1 MESIIHA
8 HSLTLKYLTD
18 THPIIDQMN
27 FEILHGEFVVL
38 TGKSGSGKT
47 TFLKSIYGKKEIDG
61 GSLKVCGLNM
71 SKLSSNQLM
80 LLRRHL
86 GIIFQDYRLVDEW
99 TVAQNVMLPLK
110 IQGYSHS
117 VCVRQVEKVLSHV
130 KLLHKSQHFP
140 YQLSGGE
147 QQRIGVARAIA
158 HNPLLI
164 IADEP
169 TGNLDTYST
178 EVIWNLLQGINKN
191 LGTTILLAT
200 HQVPNLSQLSFKHYN
215 LHEGECKNASYRT

>member
-147 QQRIGVARAIA
+147 QQRIGVARAIV
-158 HNPLLI
+158 HNPLFI

>member
-8 HSLTLKYLTD
+8 HALTLKYLTD

-47 TFLKSIYGKKEIDG
+47 TFLKSIYGEKEIDR

-147 QQRIGVARAIA
+147 QQRIGVARAIV
-158 HNPLLI
+158 HNPLFI

-215 LHEGECKNASYRT
+215 LHEGQCKNASYRT

>member
-8 HSLTLKYLTD
+8 HALTLKYLTD

-47 TFLKSIYGKKEIDG
+47 TFLKSIYGEKEIDG

-130 KLLHKSQHFP
+130 KLLHKSQHFS

-147 QQRIGVARAIA
+147 QQRIGVARAIV
-158 HNPLLI
+158 HNPLFI

-215 LHEGECKNASYRT
+215 LHEGQCKNASYRT

>member
-8 HSLTLKYLTD
+8 HALTLKYLTD

-47 TFLKSIYGKKEIDG
+47 TFLKSIYGEKEIDEG
-61 GSLKVCGLNM
+61 NLKVCGLNM

-86 GIIFQDYRLVDEW
+86 GIIFQDYRLVEEW

-110 IQGYSHS
+110 VQGYSHS

-130 KLLHKSQHFP
+130 KLLHKSQYFP

-147 QQRIGVARAIA
+147 QQRIGVARAIV
-158 HNPLLI
+158 HNPLFI

-215 LHEGECKNASYRT
+215 LHDGQCKNASYRT

>member
-8 HSLTLKYLTD
+8 HALTLKYLTD

-47 TFLKSIYGKKEIDG
+47 TFLKSIYGEKEIDR

-147 QQRIGVARAIA
+147 QQRIGVARAIV
-158 HNPLLI
+158 HNPLFI

-200 HQVPNLSQLSFKHYN
+200 HQVPNLSQLSFKH
-215 LHEGECKNASYRT
+215 

>member
-8 HSLTLKYLTD
+8 HALTLKYLTD

-47 TFLKSIYGKKEIDG
+47 TFLKSIYGEKEIDR

-215 LHEGECKNASYRT
+215 LHEGQCKNASYRT

>member
-215 LHEGECKNASYRT
+215 LHEGQCKNASYRT

>member
-8 HSLTLKYLTD
+8 HALTLKYLTD

-47 TFLKSIYGKKEIDG
+47 TFLKSIYGEKEIDG

-147 QQRIGVARAIA
+147 QQRIGVARAIV
-158 HNPLLI
+158 HNPLFI

-215 LHEGECKNASYRT
+215 LHEGQCKNASYRT

>member
-8 HSLTLKYLTD
+8 HALTLKYLTD
-18 THPIIDQMN
+18 THPIIEQMN

-47 TFLKSIYGKKEIDG
+47 TFLKSIYGEKEIDG

-147 QQRIGVARAIA
+147 QQRIGVARAIV
-158 HNPLLI
+158 HNPLFI

-215 LHEGECKNASYRT
+215 LHEGQCKNASYRT